1 MQTIQCVLD
10 YTIFDYEIPFGTI
23 LTEMPECDMGFAQ
36 YRNERGEIFYFEI
49 EQIMFCDIFWQS
61 FRLISNE

>member
-1 MQTIQCVLD
+1 MQTIKCVQD
-10 YTIFDYEIPFGTI
+10 YPIFDYEIPYGTI

-49 EQIMFCDIFWQS
+49 EQIMFCDIFWKS